1 MHHTQTHSEIHKATK
16 SILEFLQFRRPPLVF
31 CHDLQQLHR
40 IQQVVQGIGA
50 VPELMLPPEAE
61 GDREKE
67 ELVQVRAGGGDEI
80 GAAGREVGPPSPK
93 KPDSVQRASSR
104 VSFRQ
109 EAVSCSSSG
118 QDQEAPCITGW

>member
-1 MHHTQTHSEIHKATK
+1 MPGS
-16 SILEFLQFRRPPLVF
+16 FRCPDFIFPP
-31 CHDLQQLHR
+31 DPDQLGDV
-40 IQQVVQGIGA
+40 QQVVQGIGA

-104 VSFRQ
+104 VSFKQ
-109 EAVSCSSSG
+109 AAVSCSSSG
-118 QDQEAPCITGW
+118 QDQDAPCMTG

>member
-1 MHHTQTHSEIHKATK
+1 MIPGR
-16 SILEFLQFRRPPLVF
+16 FRCPDFIFPP
-31 CHDLQQLHR
+31 DPDQLGDV
-40 IQQVVQGIGA
+40 QQVVQGIGA
-50 VPELMLPPEAE
+50 VPELMLFPETE

-67 ELVQVRAGGGDEI
+67 ELVQVRCCYGDEI

-93 KPDSVQRASSR
+93 KPDSVQRTSSR

-109 EAVSCSSSG
+109 VAVSCSSSG